1 MGQKLGRKLSNDE
14 VAYAVHRSRAPKIK
28 GISTAEV
35 REGQLAH
42 RRENACGLRGRESFD
57 SVANEELITGNPPG
71 NLPQFSH
78 DPVKLQ
84 RRRSESGGSCPF
96 FGSKLGDFLNK
107 FKVLCHCLGEQF
119 LTHLL
124 KLPLKVSARIVRPLP
139 AVIRPAFP
147 SIFSISFISQR
158 LC

>member
-84 RRRSESGGSCPF
+84 RRRSVFNRRISPKRDDSPCTSVAGNSRV
-96 FGSKLGDFLNK
+96 LGPRPCA
-107 FKVLCHCLGEQF
+107 V
-119 LTHLL
+119 
-124 KLPLKVSARIVRPLP
+124 RI
-139 AVIRPAFP
+139 
-147 SIFSISFISQR
+147 
-158 LC
+158 